1 MDPGKARDLRVVL
14 ETCKLLLFVLITI
27 LGSDLLSFVI
37 SASHISLSFVMSV
50 ILRIAWGK
58 YVAQIE
64 MNGRWKERKR
74 KEREDRERW
83 KKGKKAIVESE
94 NHRGPPPLYSAYYR
108 LTLLNRW

>member
-50 ILRIAWGK
+50 ILRIARGK

-64 MNGRWKERKR
+64 TNGHGTMEYC
-74 KEREDRERW
+74 E
-83 KKGKKAIVESE
+83 
-94 NHRGPPPLYSAYYR
+94 P
-108 LTLLNRW
+108 